1 MSCSYCTRIYVEV
14 DDKKLMKK
22 LGELDISDLGKGFYT
37 AKELFHGKTTS
48 YYRDSESAINE
59 FDLQELVKRVVE
71 VIKGHGKILGDTWSY
86 DYDPMPQTC
95 YYIGDEIKAKLLD
108 MDGGEFEETVEIEN
122 VSEWIKAVEETDE
135 FKWEEPEEDE
145 DE

>member
-14 DDKKLMKK
+14 DDKELMKK
-22 LGELDISDLGKGFYT
+22 LGELDVSDLGKGFYT
-37 AKELFHGKTTS
+37 AKELFHGDTTS

-59 FDLQELVKRVVE
+59 FDLQELIKRVVE